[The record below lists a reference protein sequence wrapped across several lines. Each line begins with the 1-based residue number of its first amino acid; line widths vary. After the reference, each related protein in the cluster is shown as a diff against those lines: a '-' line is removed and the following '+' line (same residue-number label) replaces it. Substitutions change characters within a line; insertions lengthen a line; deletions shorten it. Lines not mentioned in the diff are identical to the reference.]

1 MIVRADAGRL
11 LLVTQPDHAA
21 FSADLLSLFRLPEL
35 LESPRRASL
44 LRAVRLHDNGWR
56 EVDAAPRVNPTTGF
70 PHTVF
75 DLPDWL
81 RMEMW
86 DRGSARYERSDPY
99 TALLT
104 TQHALSLYRANA
116 GKPGWRELLRTLDER
131 RAELLAACELGA
143 DGLDADYRFLEL
155 ADQLSLAVCSGS
167 SEPVEGALLAGRLR
181 DDELVLSP
189 FPLAGATT
197 FRVSC
202 RRVERRRYEGDADLA
217 GALAAERWD
226 SFPVRV
232 VPA

>member
-21 FSADLLSLFRLPEL
+21 FSADLLSLFRLPQLVEN
-35 LESPRRASL
+35 PRRASL
-44 LRAVRLHDNGWR
+44 LRAARLHDNGWR
-56 EVDAAPRVNPTTGF
+56 EVDAAPRVNPVTGL
-70 PHTVF
+70 PHDVF
-75 DLPDWL
+75 DLPDRL
-81 RMEMW
+81 RIEIW
-86 DRGSARYERSDPY
+86 DRSSARYERSDPY

-116 GKPGWRELLRTLDER
+116 GKPGWRDLLPTLDER
-131 RAELLAACELGA
+131 RAELLAVCELTA
-143 DGLDADYRFLEL
+143 DDLAADYRFLEL

-167 SEPVEGALLAGRLR
+167 GELVQGADLEGRLH

-197 FRVSC
+197 FQVPC
-202 RRVERRRYEGDADLA
+202 RRVERRRYLGDADLA